1 MPVALIPIILQL
13 VSAGLAVA
21 PSIIA
26 AGKTE
31 LDLLRAGAPPPT
43 PEQIAE
49 IDAALEAANSA
60 LQSAQPAP

>member
-13 VSAGLAVA
+13 VAAGLEVA

-31 LDLLRAGAPPPT
+31 LDLLRSGAPPPT
-43 PEQIAE
+43 AAQMAE
-49 IDAALEAANSA
+49 IDAALEAANEA
-60 LQSAQPAP
+60 LQQAQPAP